1 MIVDAFNLQSNSLQ
15 SITPETT
22 IRLQNDIPRS
32 LTASSEYRHSSLNS
46 VRISESIPGDLS
58 FPALTSIQR
67 RQKMGSKGLIETS
80 KILLKSGDDTSLT
93 RTSSIS
99 NMMEVMSAVLLITG
113 NTVGAGIMVLPEV
126 VAGPGMTMSIYLFV
140 GCYIINLLSGLL
152 IAEVAMHQ
160 YNTGCDVPSS
170 FKAFTESSLPD
181 FPQVSN
187 AIAFISIFVN
197 WCVLAFGF
205 SAATN
210 HVQSPIIAAA
220 VFGTLV
226 ATQTNKS
233 LSNLASVCVTMLF
246 IAFAGMLLPGLFMHS
261 DSLGSMDWSIHTSS
275 ETFWAEITSAAP
287 ILVSAM
293 VYQNIVP
300 SITKL
305 LNYDRTKT
313 TVAIALG
320 SFLPMAMYIAWSY
333 GVLSGAV
340 STTGG
345 DSSLTGLLYSTFSI
359 FSICG
364 CSIAC
369 IMSIAE
375 EFESFLNASE
385 VHPLLKL
392 FSPNNNDELCEVDNE
407 GAIYHTIS
415 DEQMGGSVLSVPSV
429 VLAVT
434 PALIAAILFS
444 NSSDSGNFTA
454 ALSASGGYGSPL
466 LYGVIPIILAATQRY
481 SNQSE
486 HDEVS
491 VEESSPNNTNFT
503 PLVPGGAFTLG
514 IVGFSSCAFF
524 MQEAFN
530 DVTACFASVA

>member
-1 MIVDAFNLQSNSLQ
+1 MSTFNQL
-15 SITPETT
+15 T
-22 IRLQNDIPRS
+22 I
-32 LTASSEYRHSSLNS
+32 Y
-46 VRISESIPGDLS
+46 S
-58 FPALTSIQR
+58 F
-67 RQKMGSKGLIETS
+67 
-80 KILLKSGDDTSLT
+80 
-93 RTSSIS
+93 
-99 NMMEVMSAVLLITG
+99 
-113 NTVGAGIMVLPEV
+113 
-126 VAGPGMTMSIYLFV
+126 FV
-140 GCYIINLLSGLL
+140 HLGCYIINLLSGLL

-187 AIAFISIFVN
+187 AIAFISIFIN

-246 IAFAGMLLPGLFMHS
+246 IAFAGMLLPGLFMHTS

-275 ETFWAEITSAAP
+275 ETFWTEITSAAP

-340 STTGG
+340 STTTGA
-345 DSSLTGLLYSTFSI
+345 DSSLNGLLYNTFSI

-375 EFESFLNASE
+375 EFESFLNVSGT
-385 VHPLLKL
+385 HPLLKL
-392 FSPNNNDELCEVDNE
+392 FSPNNNDDEKLCEVDEE
-407 GAIYHTIS
+407 GEVYHNTS
-415 DEQMGGSVLSVPSV
+415 HEQVGGSILSAPSV
-429 VLAVT
+429 VLAVI

-444 NSSDSGNFTA
+444 NSSESGNFTA

-481 SNQSE
+481 SNNQSE
-486 HDEVS
+486 NDEVS
-491 VEESSPNNTNFT
+491 VDESSPNNANFT

-514 IVGFSSCAFF
+514 IVGFSSFGFF

-530 DVTACFASVA
+530 DATACFASVA